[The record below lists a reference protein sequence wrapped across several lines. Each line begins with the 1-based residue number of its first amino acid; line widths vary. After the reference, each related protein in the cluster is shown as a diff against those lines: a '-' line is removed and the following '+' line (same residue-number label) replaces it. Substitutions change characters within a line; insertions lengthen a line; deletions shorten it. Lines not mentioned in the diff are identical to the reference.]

1 VPAPQKARETQPP
14 GLYLKELQSDIKRNP
29 AGEAFLSVPDKTL
42 LLAIEH
48 INKVISGIDVEL
60 HHEIHEA
67 SNSIIVTLIDKDTRD
82 VILQIPPESLL
93 NAFIERMVL
102 NGIYID
108 ELR

>member
-1 VPAPQKARETQPP
+1 MNVKTSERVADTALHSVSAPRRKHDVPAPQKARETQPP

-67 SNSIIVTLIDKDTRD
+67 SNSIIVTLIDKDTRT
-82 VILQIPPESLL
+82 
-93 NAFIERMVL
+93 
-102 NGIYID
+102 
-108 ELR
+108 